1 MSKRSIL
8 GLGAG
13 LALLPAL
20 ALGPSAAA
28 FQGAAASDAGERVLR
43 DRDHEGLGKLLATCI
58 ESLSNQRVDRVA
70 AQAALRE
77 EFEKLEKRRS
87 GGTGERPMLALT
99 KDLGRALWLAQ
110 GYAGQRVRA
119 GSVEAVDTTSP
130 FRNKVSYA
138 VAVPGG
144 YNPRRGDSY
153 PLLLLLPDVPTP
165 GQPVGPQQFLTDN
178 WVDSELRKSAL
189 LVAVGM
195 PAKVEAWASLGE
207 EGVPGGVATLLTVL
221 LEVTRKYAVDFD
233 RIYLVGH
240 GAGVDA
246 AMRIGAMFPDRF
258 AGVIGRRGDAAEI
271 APGNFKNL
279 PTLLTGAGA
288 RATAFEAAAKAAE
301 LDNVTLAADASEAD
315 VWKWAQEHPRR
326 ANPLEVVLVPGS
338 PFPHKAY
345 WLEVPASEGGS
356 EVRIRAVADKTTNTI
371 RLETK
376 GVSEVTLF
384 FNDDILDLDRPI
396 QVISNGKEHPQEVI
410 PRNFNTFLALI
421 YGGRNDPGKLYVA
434 SKRYDVTE

>member
-20 ALGPSAAA
+20 VLGP
-28 FQGAAASDAGERVLR
+28 GAATPPHPGPVGERVLR
-43 DRDHEGLGKLLATCI
+43 DREHETLGKLLATCI
-58 ESLSNQRVDRVA
+58 ESLSNQKVDRVA

-99 KDLGRALWLAQ
+99 EDLGRALWLAQ

-119 GSVEAVDTTSP
+119 GSVEAVETTSP
-130 FRNKVSYA
+130 FRNKVQYA
-138 VAVPGG
+138 VSVPGG

-153 PLLLLLPDVPTP
+153 PLLILLPDVPTP

-178 WVDSELRKSAL
+178 WVDPELRKAAL
-189 LVAVGM
+189 LVALSM
-195 PAKVEAWASLGE
+195 PPKVEAWALLGE
-207 EGVPGGVATLLTVL
+207 EGVPGGVASVLTVL

-240 GAGVDA
+240 GAGVEA

-258 AGVIGRRGDAAEI
+258 AGVVGRRGDAAEI

-288 RATAFEAAAKAAE
+288 RATAFEEASKAAGQE
-301 LDNVTLAADASEAD
+301 NVTLAASASEGD
-315 VWKWAQEHPRR
+315 VWKWIQDHPRR
-326 ANPLEVVLVPGS
+326 ANPGEVVLVPGS
-338 PFPHKAY
+338 PFPNKAY
-345 WLEVPASEGGS
+345 WVEVPASEGGA
-356 EVRIRAVADKTTNTI
+356 EVRIQALADRATNTV
-371 RLETK
+371 RLQTK

-396 QVISNGKEHPQEVI
+396 QVISNGKEHPQEVV
-410 PRNFNTFLALI
+410 PRNFNTFLALV